1 MKNLQQRFLG
11 ETRNERL
18 VTLSLFAQVFLTATA
33 DVTDLI
39 TRVITGH
46 QIISNGLEYAYYLT
60 SLIGYIYLMDA
71 FKSKNIPQLKFYIAW
86 ICLYALGNI
95 LPVIILWKKLS
106 DSITLSTLVIL
117 IIEVLI
123 MLLTVPIQIFYLR
136 RVIHD
141 CVWHGFRFTGADIQR
156 QQLWRSFQNF
166 YVFLKLTG
174 ILFLPLY
181 FRILVGDEYM
191 IIKDKFRL
199 PLFLLLTV
207 ISMLAMIGFIICGL
221 ICSKRESKL
230 GMVFYFLL
238 LLITIA
244 TNALF
249 VLGWIASRETLM
261 GYYGVIIVLW
271 CLVLLFYSV
280 RIVINFDKGLL
291 DLFKIDAASPK
302 RCLDLGDDDIDAN
315 YTTFSKI

>member
-1 MKNLQQRFLG
+1 MKNLQQHFLG
-11 ETRNERL
+11 ETRSERL
-18 VTLSLFAQVFLTATA
+18 VTLSLFAQVFLFAVA
-33 DVTDLI
+33 DVTDL
-39 TRVITGH
+39 VIYFINEHRININTVNFG
-46 QIISNGLEYAYYLT
+46 YYLT

-71 FKSKNIPQLKFYIAW
+71 FKYKNNLQLKFYIAW
-86 ICLYALGNI
+86 ICFYALRDVSI
-95 LPVIILWKKLS
+95 MLIFWKSIS
-106 DSITLSTLVIL
+106 DSITPSSLVII
-117 IIEVLI
+117 IIEALI
-123 MLLTVPIQIFYLR
+123 MLVTVPIQIFYLR

-249 VLGWIASRETLM
+249 VLGWITSYETLM

-291 DLFKIDAASPK
+291 DLFKIDAASP
-302 RCLDLGDDDIDAN
+302 CSDLGDDEIDVKLRKD
-315 YTTFSKI
+315 SVVKP